1 MLALSGILD
10 RGREKGAIFFFFFL
24 LISVCIICMLVV
36 YVLPSICELTI
47 LNVVASLSHSL

>member
-10 RGREKGAIFFFFFL
+10 RGREKGAIFFFFL
-24 LISVCIICMLVV
+24 LTSVCIICVLVA
-36 YVLPSICELTI
+36 YVLPSTCELTI